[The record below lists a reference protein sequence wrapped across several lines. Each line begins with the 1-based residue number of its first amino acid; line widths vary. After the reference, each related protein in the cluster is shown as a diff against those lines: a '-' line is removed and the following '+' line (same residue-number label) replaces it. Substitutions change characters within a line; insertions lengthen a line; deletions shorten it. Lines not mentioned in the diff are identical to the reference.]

1 MFGAVDEALARLYP
15 TRRWDERDEAAGF
28 GAGLG
33 AGEGDALAAAAAGR
47 LHAATLYRPGGP
59 EETCDYVYILCLG
72 RTPSLVELREAA
84 LDDGSGEALRA
95 PIAEGPVTEVYLRV
109 ALSTLAPFAAV
120 QEVRLTATLD
130 PDHGTIALVE
140 APRAGIFEP
149 ALLKRLQLLVGVL
162 RELNIRHLDF
172 GEIVEPPDGFDPGD
186 YGELWGGV
194 PGIANYLFFPHPPG
208 AVASTTLPA
217 T

>member
-1 MFGAVDEALARLYP
+1 ML
-15 TRRWDERDEAAGF
+15 
-28 GAGLG
+28 
-33 AGEGDALAAAAAGR
+33 
-47 LHAATLYRPGGP
+47 PGGSIV
-59 EETCDYVYILCLG
+59 TQG
-72 RTPSLVELREAA
+72 TPVRSTRPA
-84 LDDGSGEALRA
+84 GSTGA
-95 PIAEGPVTEVYLRV
+95 
-109 ALSTLAPFAAV
+109 LAPFAAV

-172 GEIVEPPDGFDPGD
+172 GEIVEPPAGFDPGGYTAE
-186 YGELWGGV
+186 YGGL
-194 PGIANYLFFPHPPG
+194 PAIANYLFYPQPPS
-208 AVASTTLPA
+208 AIATTTL